1 MKKVWNGF
9 KTLVITILTVLVASN
24 HTNFIYVGLERVGL
38 ADETIKKVILGALI
52 TFAIILIEAFLSC
65 LFKILGKMFLV
76 YLSRITIQVSIDNS
90 GRQPNKIV
98 FEPFNGEYEEKI
110 IALNIA
116 ITPKGKLIMKIL
128 KKLNFQFSI
137 FFNPKI
143 LDVEPFNN
151 PNFSEI
157 KDVSSNMDRID
168 YSILM
173 NYDLDAINHLQ
184 YEKTIKFIV
193 KPKRVEDDQ
202 CNLSYSIKSNIL
214 QTKVKHL
221 CEFSYENL
229 SVICR
234 ER

>member
-76 YLSRITIQVSIDNS
+76 HLSRITIQVSINNS

-143 LDVEPFNN
+143 LDVEPINN